1 MTDQNPITPYEL
13 RTEALY
19 SVLLWTRHER
29 LYRRVSATLALVQL
43 VGGSAAISA
52 SFGQFQPTFA
62 LWGGV
67 AMTLA
72 TILDVVLQPGPRAV
86 GFAERRATYTRL
98 RAQLETLTDTARM
111 GKLLWETREADPP
124 CLEALRGVAYADT
137 HSTTGHPRPR
147 LSLRQWLASMVA

>member
-1 MTDQNPITPYEL
+1 MDSLSQ
-13 RTEALY
+13 
-19 SVLLWTRHER
+19 
-29 LYRRVSATLALVQL
+29 LALGAA
-43 VGGSAAISA
+43 VGMAVMGRRTAAWKA
-52 SFGQFQPTFA
+52 A